1 MNSGARPVGCAPH
14 PRRGNLGVPG
24 LVERDELGAVG
35 LFADAL
41 DQLDLEFEPRLVP
54 FFIHDDLLEQRA

>member
-1 MNSGARPVGCAPH
+1 
-14 PRRGNLGVPG
+14 
-24 LVERDELGAVG
+24 

-54 FFIHDDLLEQRA
+54 LFIHDDLLEQRA